1 MQIDEI
7 KNVAVVGAGLMGHGI
22 ALEFAL
28 AGYQVGLNDLTD
40 ELLHQSMERIRGS
53 ARVLLDAGLIDEA
66 SAAKVPD
73 QVRISTDLEAV
84 SADADIVIEAMAED
98 LHRKREVLRTLDHL
112 CSRRTILASNSS
124 SFAPSRMADA
134 THRPDKVV
142 GTHYFN
148 PPFLI
153 PLVEIIR
160 GRQTSD
166 ETVALVHEL
175 MTRLGKSPVIVEKE
189 VPGFIANRLQAA
201 LIREALDLVESGV
214 ATPQD
219 VDQVITTS
227 IGRRWAVAG
236 VFEVTE
242 IAGLDLKKAIL
253 TELLPSIASS
263 PEVPSILKQKVE
275 RGELGIKSGKGF
287 YDWTPEKAA
296 ALRARIARAL
306 IEIERWK

>member
-1 MQIDEI
+1 MKIGEI
-7 KNVAVVGAGLMGHGI
+7 QNVAVVGAGLMGHGI

-28 AGYQVGLNDLTD
+28 AGCRVGLHDLTD
-40 ELLHQSMERIRGS
+40 EILRKAMDRIRES
-53 ARVLLDAGLIDEA
+53 LRVLVDAGLIDEA
-66 SAAKVPD
+66 SAEQALQRVD
-73 QVRISTDLEAV
+73 TSTELEAV
-84 SADADIVIEAMAED
+84 SSQADIVIEAMAENI
-98 LHRKREVLRTLDHL
+98 HQKRQVFQELDRF
-112 CSRRTILASNSS
+112 CPRRTILASNSS
-124 SFAPSRMADA
+124 SFAPGKMAEV
-134 THRPDKVV
+134 TGRPDRVV

-160 GRQTSD
+160 ARETSD

-175 MTRLGKSPVIVEKE
+175 MTRVGKSPVIVQKE

-201 LIREALDLVESGV
+201 LIREALALVESGV

-219 VDQVITTS
+219 VDRVITTS

-242 IAGLDLKKAIL
+242 IAGLDLKRAIL
-253 TELLPSIASS
+253 SELLPAISSS
-263 PEVPSILKQKVE
+263 PEVPAVLTEKVD
-275 RGELGIKSGKGF
+275 RGEIGVKSGKGF
-287 YDWTPEKAA
+287 YEWTPESAA